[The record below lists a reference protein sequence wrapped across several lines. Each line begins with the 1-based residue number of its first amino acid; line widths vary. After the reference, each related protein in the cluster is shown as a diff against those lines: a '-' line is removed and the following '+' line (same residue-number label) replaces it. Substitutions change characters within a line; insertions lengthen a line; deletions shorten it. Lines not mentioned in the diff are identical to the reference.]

1 MTVAAD
7 GRVLYVTADKFVSY
21 NPTTENKGI
30 PLHNKP
36 IVVPSIVPGSDQS
49 TAVPTHVLHRY
60 SFHISL
66 VFTAQ
71 LQNNIVN
78 DNPSRGI

>member
-21 NPTTENKGI
+21 NPTTENKGML
-30 PLHNKP
+30 LHNKP
-36 IVVPSIVPGSDQS
+36 TVVPLLEPCTDQA